1 MMDSRFKRISSATAL
16 FLAFATSQV
25 YLTVSFAGPGGNPSV
40 SPQRSPAILTTS
52 RNMPISVNGATA
64 VSGATI
70 LTGAT
75 VETPDQVGATINIP
89 GSFSLEIEPNAKLTI
104 AFDSTAIK
112 VTLIRGCVE
121 LRTKK
126 GTSGEIIN
134 ESGQSRGKSD
144 PASDGDIDVCEPRR
158 GGIGTPATVAIVGA
172 GAAAL
177 AIILASGG
185 GRGSNPSPS
194 APQN

>member
-1 MMDSRFKRISSATAL
+1 MMNSRFKRITSATAL
-16 FLAFATSQV
+16 FLALATSQV

-75 VETPDQVGATINIP
+75 VETPDQVGATISIP
-89 GSFSLEIEPNAKLTI
+89 GNFSLEIEPNAKLTM

-121 LRTKK
+121 LHTKK
-126 GTSGEIIN
+126 GTSGEIVN
-134 ESGQSRGKSD
+134 VSGQSRGKSD
-144 PASDGDIDVCEPRR
+144 PARDGVIDVCEPRR
-158 GGIGTPATVAIVGA
+158 GIGTPATVAIVGA